1 MYIVNKDYGWRAMC
15 NRKKPNWFFNQ
26 VHNFYVRQFLIIL
39 QLCRLLELLVVYN
52 YTASFK
58 SYLLFTDT
66 RHLTCFNFI
75 GTYICML
82 AHRLGIASH
91 MNKKDRTDNF
101 TLWVFE
107 TWQFIKGKG
116 GYQQIESPEFYRYV
130 SNSTP
135 HSSWEHTS
143 HLMVVLLYFRT
154 TL

>member
-1 MYIVNKDYGWRAMC
+1 MC

-58 SYLLFTDT
+58 SYLLFTGDA

-82 AHRLGIASH
+82 AHCLGIASR

-107 TWQFIKGKG
+107 TWQFIKGKA
-116 GYQQIESPEFYRYV
+116 GYQQIESLVFYRYV
-130 SNSTP
+130 SIVLNILLGTL
-135 HSSWEHTS
+135 SSHFMS
-143 HLMVVLLYFRT
+143 LLCFHQ
-154 TL
+154 LSF